1 MTNNVS
7 PTYSANAAGYTGQ
20 TQSSSTSSFSGDD
33 FMKMLLA
40 EMTNQNPLEPMSDSE
55 MMTQYVQLNSL
66 QQLQDIKSALSQS
79 SASTQVGY
87 AASLIGKTV
96 SATVNQQAV
105 SGVVKAVTIDSGVV
119 KLQVDNQ
126 VIDLEDVYKIQG
138 E

>member
-1 MTNNVS
+1 
-7 PTYSANAAGYTGQ
+7 
-20 TQSSSTSSFSGDD
+20 
-33 FMKMLLA
+33 MKMLLA

-96 SATVNQQAV
+96 SATVDQQAV